1 MLFFSVVWQR
11 RHGVWARDKRIP
23 GKVLENVAIRWSTK
37 ATESHIPSK
46 LCDCCPCQG
55 RAPWWAQ
62 GGGTSGDGALGGR
75 MLGFAPNPALCFP
88 SRLETSPRGVSITAL
103 LQCPLWLHTGLSV
116 QVGNCH
122 PEETWSAHRNRS
134 WASPVRSPFGGSAHW
149 GDLDTLIGRGSSW
162 RTPSGLASSSQLVG
176 MDHRASPAV
185 TEAPHWPQLSWGPG
199 LTDRPHSLPWRWLRR
214 RLEMAPDTNKNSF
227 APWIHLS
234 TG

>member
-1 MLFFSVVWQR
+1 M
-11 RHGVWARDKRIP
+11 
-23 GKVLENVAIRWSTK
+23 
-37 ATESHIPSK
+37 ESHIPSK

-62 GGGTSGDGALGGR
+62 GGGTSDNGALGGR

-103 LQCPLWLHTGLSV
+103 LQCLLWLHTGLSI

-122 PEETWSAHRNRS
+122 PGETWSAHRNTS
-134 WASPVRSPFGGSAHW
+134 WASPVRSPFGGSAHR

-185 TEAPHWPQLSWGPG
+185 TEDKHPTGPSPAVGSASW
-199 LTDRPHSLPWRWLRR
+199 TDPTRYL
-214 RLEMAPDTNKNSF
+214 D
-227 APWIHLS
+227 
-234 TG
+234 GG